1 MHRTIETGSRWMFTV
16 LVVALATLASCNNN
30 RVYESYISVPEKG
43 WNKDSVMVFTFEV
56 ERLDQSYDLA
66 INIRNKVDYPNSNL
80 WLFLEI
86 ESPSGKM
93 ESGKIECILAASDGK
108 WLGKGWGSLYFV
120 RVPFKQQ
127 VRFAE
132 TGTYRFRIRQGMRAD
147 VLKGIYS
154 VGLRMDKVN

>member
-1 MHRTIETGSRWMFTV
+1 MFFV
-16 LVVALATLASCNNN
+16 MAVALATLTSCDNN
-30 RVYESYISVPEKG
+30 RVYESYVSVPESG
-43 WNKDSVMVFTFEV
+43 WDKDSVMVFTFEV
-56 ERLDQSYDLA
+56 DKLDQSYDLA

-86 ESPSGKM
+86 ENPSGKV
-93 ESGKIECILAASDGK
+93 ERGKIECILAANNGK

-132 TGTYRFRIRQGMRAD
+132 EGTYRFRIRQGMRAE

-154 VGLRMDKVN
+154 VGLRIDKVN